1 MTTGQQIK
9 IYLDELGWSVIDL
22 ARQTNIHHIKLDE
35 IINGGEEP
43 TYNQIMIIVNKI
55 TQQYPLD
62 QHWTIY
68 QSIVIQPIF
77 TSESNHDTK

>member
-9 IYLDELGWSVIDL
+9 VYMDELGWDVIDL

-55 TQQYPLD
+55 TKQYPLD

-68 QSIVIQPIF
+68 QSIVIKTIF
-77 TSESNHDTK
+77 EAPNDTK

>member
-9 IYLDELGWSVIDL
+9 IYMDELGWDVIDL
-22 ARQTNIHHIKLDE
+22 ARETNIHFLRLNR
-35 IINGGEEP
+35 IIFGGVEP

-55 TQQYPLD
+55 TKQYPLD

-68 QSIVIQPIF
+68 QSIVIKTIF
-77 TSESNHDTK
+77 EAPNDTK

>member
-9 IYLDELGWSVIDL
+9 KYMDELGWSVIDL

-35 IINGGEEP
+35 IVNGGEEP

-55 TQQYPLD
+55 TQHYPLE

-68 QSIVIQPIF
+68 QSIVVQTIF
-77 TSESNHDTK
+77 EAPNDTK